1 MAINI
6 DKYLDLFGVS
16 LTGLVKSN
24 PCVFGS
30 YGIFTIIFGIH
41 IENNRHALFMFLI
54 YCHHHCIFI
63 SSREILTRIE
73 NIILGIVTSLS
84 KDEAPV
90 LALPNRSSW
99 ANVR

>member
-1 MAINI
+1 M
-6 DKYLDLFGVS
+6 LDFCQPIF
-16 LTGLVKSN
+16 KA
-24 PCVFGS
+24 
-30 YGIFTIIFGIH
+30 IFTISFDIH
-41 IENNRHALFMFLI
+41 SRNYCLMFFLVTWPTAALFMLLI
-54 YCHHHCIFI
+54 YCYPRCNFI
-63 SSREILTRIE
+63 SRREILTRIE